1 MNAQN
6 DFFLQLEHLPKDIL
20 IVTLNSLLKQEIG
33 IEIFDTLFNIGN
45 FNLIDCLFLA
55 QNKKSLCLIRTG
67 LWLRCLHSM
76 GYDIITNTF
85 NLANKTF
92 DWENNLIIDHQQ
104 NVIDN
109 YLYTSRVHDL
119 IDFLR
124 EGDPIARSLLERLA
138 NRTTDPYER
147 DFLLGHQ
154 PVAHQIQ
161 FTNYDWMNNVRNY
174 LYRWNRGTIRGGGPP
189 IKYWDV
195 RGVTN
200 MQRLF
205 DSSITNINVLDL
217 TYWDVSKII
226 DMESMFNSDTG
237 IIFTGLTNWNTCRVK
252 RMNYMFAFN
261 SRFNSDIS
269 NWDVSKVT
277 NMESMF
283 SNAINFNQDIRGWDT
298 SRVNDMSAMFSNATA
313 FNQDIGGWDTSRVT
327 TMSAMFR
334 LAVSFNQDI
343 GGWDT
348 SNVRLMSRMFSRAKT
363 FNQYIGRWNI
373 SRVMDM
379 FEMFEGAVSFNQALP
394 WDVSSCRSR
403 QYMFHGSNGR
413 LI

>member
-1 MNAQN
+1 MNDQN

-20 IVTLNSLLKQEIG
+20 IVTLNSLLKQERG

-45 FNLIDCLFLA
+45 FKLIDCLFLA
-55 QNKKSLCLIRTG
+55 QNKKSLCLIRTR
-67 LWLRCLHSM
+67 LWLNCLHSM
-76 GYDIITNTF
+76 GYDCQSNRF

-92 DWENNLIIDHQQ
+92 NWLDNVIIEYQQ

-109 YLYTSRVHDL
+109 CLYTSRVHDL
-119 IDFLR
+119 IDCLR

-161 FTNYDWMNNVRNY
+161 FTNDDWRNNVKKY
-174 LYRWNRGTIRGGGPP
+174 LYQWNRGIIRGGPP

-195 RGVTN
+195 RSVTN
-200 MQRLF
+200 MPRLF
-205 DSSITNINVLDL
+205 DSSVTNINVLDL

-226 DMESMFNSDTG
+226 DMEAMFNNDTG

-252 RMNYMFAFN
+252 KMNYMFAFN

-298 SRVNDMSAMFSNATA
+298 SRVNDMSAMFAGATA
-313 FNQDIGGWDTSRVT
+313 
-327 TMSAMFR
+327 
-334 LAVSFNQDI
+334 FNQDI

-394 WDVSSCRSR
+394 WDLRSCRIR
-403 QYMFHGSNGR
+403 NNMFAGSNGR

>member
-1 MNAQN
+1 MNTQDN
-6 DFFLQLEHLPKDIL
+6 LGLIENLPKDVL
-20 IVTLNSLLKQEIG
+20 IVTLNRILKQENG
-33 IEIFDTLFNIGN
+33 IEIFDILFNIGN

-55 QNKKSLCLIRTG
+55 QNKKSLCLLRTR

-76 GYDIITNTF
+76 GYDGLTNTF
-85 NLANKTF
+85 IDANKTF
-92 DWENNLIIDHQQ
+92 NWEDNLIIDHQQ

-109 YLYTSRVHDL
+109 CLYTSRVHDL
-119 IDFLR
+119 IDCLR
-124 EGDPIARSLLERLA
+124 EGNHLARSLLERLA
-138 NRTTDPYER
+138 NRTTDLYEQA
-147 DFLLGHQ
+147 FLLGHQ

-161 FTNYDWMNNVRNY
+161 FTNDDWRNNVRKY
-174 LYRWNRGTIRGGGPP
+174 LYQWNRGTIRGGPP

-226 DMESMFNSDTG
+226 DMEAMFNNDTG

-252 RMNYMFAFN
+252 NMNYMFAFN

-283 SNAINFNQDIRGWDT
+283 SNAIVFNQDIGGWDT
-298 SRVNDMSAMFSNATA
+298 SRVKDMSAMFSNAIA
-313 FNQDIGGWDTSRVT
+313 FNQDIGGWDTSRIT
-327 TMSAMFR
+327 DMSAMFR
-334 LAVSFNQDI
+334 GAVSFNQDI

-348 SNVRLMSRMFSRAKT
+348 RNVRRMSRMFSRAKI
-363 FNQYIGRWNI
+363 FNQYIGSWDT

-379 FEMFEGAVSFNQALP
+379 FEMFEGAVSFNQALH
-394 WDVSSCRSR
+394 WDVSSCRNR

>member
-6 DFFLQLEHLPKDIL
+6 DFFLELEHLPKDIL
-20 IVTLNSLLKQEIG
+20 IVTLNSLLKQERG

-45 FNLIDCLFLA
+45 FKLIDCLFLA
-55 QNKKSLCLIRTG
+55 QNKKSLCLIRTR
-67 LWLRCLHSM
+67 LWLNCLHSM
-76 GYDIITNTF
+76 GYDCLTNTF
-85 NLANKTF
+85 ILANKTF
-92 DWENNLIIDHQQ
+92 DWEDNLIIDHQQ

-119 IDFLR
+119 IDCLR

-154 PVAHQIQ
+154 PVVHQIQ
-161 FTNYDWMNNVRNY
+161 FTNDVKKY
-174 LYRWNRGTIRGGGPP
+174 LYRGTIRGAGPP

-200 MQRLF
+200 MRRLF
-205 DSSITNINVLDL
+205 DSITNINVLDL

-226 DMESMFNSDTG
+226 DMEAMFNNDTG

-252 RMNYMFAFN
+252 KMNYMFAFN

-277 NMESMF
+277 DMNCMF
-283 SNAINFNQDIRGWDT
+283 NNAINFNQDIRGWDT
-298 SRVNDMSAMFSNATA
+298 SRVQDMSAMFAGATA

-348 SNVRLMSRMFSRAKT
+348 SNVRLMSRMFSRANT
-363 FNQYIGRWNI
+363 FNQYIGRWNT

-394 WDVSSCRSR
+394 WDLRSCRIR
-403 QYMFHGSNGR
+403 NNMFEGSNGL
-413 LI
+413 LIILYHN